1 LANTDNDLDLKRWV
15 IVTKEKKVQNR
26 DRDVKVFEVGSLV
39 EGKKRKFWLS
49 CCCDLLLSR
58 TTVVIFTSGHS
69 PILLS
74 PITRSSSVELGVV
87 SRWSENDG

>member
-1 LANTDNDLDLKRWV
+1 LANTDNNLDLKRWV

-26 DRDVKVFEVGSLV
+26 DRDVKVFEVGSLI
-39 EGKKRKFWLS
+39 EAKKRKFWLS

-69 PILLS
+69 PVLLS
-74 PITRSSSVELGVV
+74 PITISSSVELGVV